1 MDNELLSRSQ
11 QAVEQAQKAGADDA
25 IARVRDDNSTEYTYR
40 DGNIEQVQQSASRGL
55 SIQIFANGRYSTH
68 QTTDLRPESITRFV
82 EDAVALTQHLAEDPY
97 RVIPDSALYENRPN
111 TNLQLDDPAIRDLPR
126 EACIDWLK
134 KMDAVTHTDDRV
146 VSATSDV
153 SYGWHTS
160 ARASSNGFSGIQTGT
175 SIGYGASVTLKE
187 GEHGRPEASR
197 FVRGRHLSN
206 LPNAESVAQESLGR
220 AFARLGSEKA
230 PSARAIMVVD
240 PEAGGRLLGSI
251 WGALQARSIQQNQSF
266 LTDKKDTQIANPL
279 LTVTDDPFIVRG
291 LGSRHYDGEGISA
304 SVMPV
309 IEQGVLKT
317 YYVDTYYGRKLDWQP
332 TTGGSSNLVFAPGE
346 KDLNGLISDVTE
358 GFHVTSWLG
367 GNADSTTGDF
377 SFGFRGFRI
386 TNGQKSGPVSEMNIT
401 GNFLDLLQNLVAV
414 GNDPNPY
421 SSMQTPTLVFEN
433 VEFSGK

>member
-1 MDNELLSRSQ
+1 
-11 QAVEQAQKAGADDA
+11 
-25 IARVRDDNSTEYTYR
+25 
-40 DGNIEQVQQSASRGL
+40 
-55 SIQIFANGRYSTH
+55 
-68 QTTDLRPESITRFV
+68 
-82 EDAVALTQHLAEDPY
+82 
-97 RVIPDSALYENRPN
+97 
-111 TNLQLDDPAIRDLPR
+111 
-126 EACIDWLK
+126 
-134 KMDAVTHTDDRV
+134 
-146 VSATSDV
+146 
-153 SYGWHTS
+153 
-160 ARASSNGFSGIQTGT
+160 
-175 SIGYGASVTLKE
+175 
-187 GEHGRPEASR
+187 
-197 FVRGRHLSN
+197 
-206 LPNAESVAQESLGR
+206 
-220 AFARLGSEKA
+220 
-230 PSARAIMVVD
+230 MVVD